1 MSRGYN
7 NYISDNSDKNL
18 ITGYDED
25 GNPTGENAVNA
36 FDYMIK
42 KIEDAMVTYQ
52 VKNPSIFINFELSLI
67 FLKRAKQNLVLW
79 LEKRNN
85 LAA

>member
-1 MSRGYN
+1 
-7 NYISDNSDKNL
+7 
-18 ITGYDED
+18 
-25 GNPTGENAVNA
+25 
-36 FDYMIK
+36 MIK